1 MSWDSFSMLY
11 QMNGKTKRFYFV
23 KEIITCPERILL
35 SFCFSL
41 LTKIV
46 YENSDSFQFLM
57 GLHPETFIVSWE
69 YLKSKV
75 HTLHLISWWPPL
87 STLCGIASSHCVL
100 VGAVTAA
107 TTSWERIILQIASLG
122 QNEIQNSKSRSY
134 WKRMASSVPWRWK
147 AVVWNIVSWGP
158 SVLMFVGEGGSR
170 LELKRPPCT
179 QEAHEWNPCFTWPLE
194 CVVSRARSDQGHRLH
209 LHQEGIKIPSANRK
223 IQSSDRE
230 IGKLPYEGGTNQ
242 DELPCLSISC

>member
-1 MSWDSFSMLY
+1 MSRKDFAKFLLFSIDKNCLWEFRLFSIS
-11 QMNGKTKRFYFV
+11 NGV
-23 KEIITCPERILL
+23 
-35 SFCFSL
+35 
-41 LTKIV
+41 
-46 YENSDSFQFLM
+46 
-57 GLHPETFIVSWE
+57 
-69 YLKSKV
+69 
-75 HTLHLISWWPPL
+75 
-87 STLCGIASSHCVL
+87 
-100 VGAVTAA
+100 
-107 TTSWERIILQIASLG
+107 TSWNIHCELRISEVKSTYTTLNLLMATAQHTVRHSQLSLCPCGSSDGCHNILERIILQIASLG

-242 DELPCLSISC
+242 DKLPCLLR